1 LHDAVQHRP
10 SQSFLQNAAKHH
22 LCGTTIR
29 YGYVSTS
36 GLVEGCTVT
45 YADADVFMLGQ
56 NTNKS
61 PLQELPWPS
70 KLTPKDDL
78 PEMDACREILEK
90 GLAYMSAVK
99 NSRQV
104 VQT

>member
-1 LHDAVQHRP
+1 MPSTTDPAKVSCKRPQSITYMVQ
-10 SQSFLQNAAKHH
+10 QYA
-22 LCGTTIR
+22 
-29 YGYVSTS
+29 
-36 GLVEGCTVT
+36 TVT
-45 YADADVFMLGQ
+45 YLPAGQ

-99 NSRQV
+99 SSRQV